1 MNKTFIYSYNPH
13 SASAKALASALGV
26 KRIKHQGSKFVA
38 SGSKCI
44 LNWGCSSLPNRV
56 RSGQIVNDP
65 FVVAN
70 VSDKLSFFKMAEEQ
84 GVVDCVVPFT
94 TDKDQVRTWLSQG
107 KSVIARTIL
116 SGHSGA
122 GIVLLEG
129 VDAQIV
135 EAPLYTLYKPKKDEY
150 RIHCYLPH
158 FEAEH
163 NGPQVFDVQRKAR
176 DLSNNNP
183 NWKVRNHANGFVYAR
198 TDINPPQCVID
209 ASLKVFLASGLDFG
223 AVDTIYNEHENRAY
237 VLEINTAPGLT
248 GTTLDKYTEM
258 FKEMLNGS

>member
-1 MNKTFIYSYNPH
+1 MNTFIYSYNQH
-13 SASAKALASALGV
+13 SASAKALAQALGV
-26 KRIKHQGSKFVA
+26 KRVKHEGSKFVA
-38 SGSKCI
+38 SGSKTVI
-44 LNWGCSSLPNRV
+44 NWGSSKLPNDILYGDCAV
-56 RSGQIVNDP
+56 LNDP
-65 FVVAN
+65 AAVHC
-70 VSDKLSFFKMAEEQ
+70 VSNKGSFFANMEEM

-107 KSVIARTIL
+107 KTVIARTIL

-129 VDAQIV
+129 EGCQVV

-158 FEAEH
+158 FEDEH

-176 DLSNNNP
+176 DLSNDSP

-198 TDINPPQCVID
+198 DGVNPPQCVID

-237 VLEINTAPGLT
+237 VLEINSAPGLT
-248 GTTLDKYTEM
+248 GTTLDKYCAM
-258 FKEMLNGS
+258 FKELLSS